1 MALLQR
7 DKAVFYTTPNTDVGS
22 GTNTTAGTLGSNTN
36 GVTCFTAGAY
46 GAIVEALVVSTTSTA
61 AVNLFFYIY
70 RGSTVIPLGIVNV
83 PLSSGN
89 LGTVANVDALAGSG
103 FTLIGLPINNQ
114 GKKFISLEASDV
126 LKWVPLA
133 TVTGDVHVTAMGF
146 DATTT

>member
-1 MALLQR
+1 MAILAR
-7 DKAVFYTTPNTDVGS
+7 DKAVFYTTPNTEVGS

-46 GAIVEALVVSTTSTA
+46 GAIVESLLISTTSTA

-70 RGSTVIPLGIVNV
+70 RGTTVIPLGIVNV

-89 LGTVANVDALAGSG
+89 LGTVANIDALSGSG
-103 FTLIGLPINNQ
+103 ITLIGMPVNNQ
-114 GKKFISLEASDV
+114 GKRFISLEASDL

-133 TVTGDVHVTAMGF
+133 NVTGDVHVTSVGF

>member
-1 MALLQR
+1 MPILAR

-46 GAIVEALVVSTTSTA
+46 GAIVESLVVSTTSTA
-61 AVNLFFYIY
+61 AVNLLFYIY
-70 RGSTVIPLGIVNV
+70 RGSTVIPIGVVNV

-89 LGTVANVDALAGSG
+89 LGTVANCDALLGSG
-103 FTLIGLPINNQ
+103 ITLLGLPVNNQ
-114 GKKFISLEASDV
+114 GKRFISLEASDL

-133 TVTGDVHVTAMGF
+133 TVTGDVHVTATGF